1 MSTYTERRERQDH
14 DGGRQGE
21 ALGLVEDV
29 MTRRVVTIAEGD
41 SLSHAAREME
51 RAGVSGAPVVR
62 GGKVVGVVT
71 LADLLRRAP
80 ERATPVATTGPFH
93 RVEHLLADLGAGVS
107 VRQVMTPQ
115 VRTLL
120 VDDTLVEA
128 ARIMVQIGVNRLPVV
143 GIDGS
148 LCGIVTRD
156 DVVAA
161 VAGLRKEQLNRRP
174 AGSQVAPD

>member
-1 MSTYTERRERQDH
+1 MSSDTERRERQDH
-14 DGGRQGE
+14 DRDRQRD

-62 GGKVVGVVT
+62 GRKVVGVVT

-80 ERATPVATTGPFH
+80 ERATPVAITGPFH
-93 RVEHLLADLGAGVS
+93 RVEHLLADLGEGAS
-107 VRQVMTPQ
+107 VRHVMTPQ
-115 VRTLL
+115 VRTLM
-120 VDDTLVEA
+120 VEDTLAEA
-128 ARIMVQIGVNRLPVV
+128 AKIMVETGVNRLPVV

-156 DVVAA
+156 DIVAA
-161 VAGLRKEQLNRRP
+161 VAGSWGAARDPITRRP
-174 AGSQVAPD
+174 RVAPD